1 MSMSNYPD
9 VKWVDNQKEF
19 NSIVQS
25 WVNVKYLAIDTE
37 FERRTTY
44 YPILALLQIFD
55 GESVYLLDPLKVECT
70 DTFRSICENANIIK
84 IMHSAKEDL
93 EVFFYSW
100 NCQFN
105 GLFDTQVAYA
115 FDSGEISV
123 GYAALVEQLCDEQ
136 LSKEE
141 TQSNWLARPL
151 SKTQLE
157 YAAKDVI
164 YLPDLYQKLNAKLEL
179 KPYLKW
185 FQYECDEM
193 CNHVLHQPDY
203 QSDYRQA
210 KEVWRLDGEQLGVFK
225 LLYQWREETAIKE
238 NRTRNHII
246 RDAQLVQLAGLMP
259 QTKSDFYKIK
269 DLHPKSIRLYSEA
282 MIGIIEHF
290 KNTNST
296 PLIPVPNPRDLPYFN
311 QLSHS
316 FSKVVEEVAKNNQ
329 ISANVLASKRLTRK
343 LTFSYLAKE
352 EFPSLWSGWRATLL
366 KPQFDQI
373 FSQLKTS

>member
-1 MSMSNYPD
+1 MQMSNYPD
-9 VKWVDNQKEF
+9 VKWVDSQREF

-25 WVNVKYLAIDTE
+25 WINTKYLAIDTE

-55 GESVYLLDPLKVECT
+55 GDKVYLFDPLKIECT
-70 DTFRSICENANIIK
+70 DAFRSICENANIIK

-100 NCQFN
+100 NCRFN
-105 GLFDTQVAYA
+105 GLFDTQVAFA

-123 GYAALVEQLCDEQ
+123 GYAALVEQLCNES

-151 SKTQLE
+151 SKTQLD

-164 YLPDLYQKLNAKLEL
+164 YLPGLYQKLNAKLVI

-193 CNHVLHQPDY
+193 CDYALHQPDY
-203 QSDYRQA
+203 KFDYRQA
-210 KEVWRLDGEQLGVFK
+210 KDVWRLNGEQLGLFK

-238 NRTRNHII
+238 NRTRNHIV
-246 RDAQLVQLAGLMP
+246 RDPQLVQLVVLMP
-259 QTKSDFYKIK
+259 QIKNDFYKVK

-282 MIGIIEHF
+282 IIEIVNGF
-290 KNTNST
+290 KSANNA
-296 PLIPVPNPRDLPYFN
+296 PLITVPNPRDLPYFN

-316 FSKVVEEVAKNNQ
+316 FTKAIEGVAKSNQ
-329 ISANVLASKRLTRK
+329 ITANVLASKRLTRK
-343 LTFSYLAKE
+343 LAFSYLAKE
-352 EFPSLWSGWRATLL
+352 AFPNVWSGWRAKLL